1 MLNKQNISWLLGVA
15 LLIVASISYQ
25 TCITHVINHNKE
37 FNKPTKT
44 TWEYEIAFHD
54 DFKLKEDLQQIGKAG
69 WEIASTRRATSP
81 SGMFGY
87 EIIYKRKVQ

>member
-1 MLNKQNISWLLGVA
+1 MKDKANLWMIYITLIWSLLVMLAGLGYGVYKTA
-15 LLIVASISYQ
+15 FP
-25 TCITHVINHNKE
+25 TP
-37 FNKPTKT
+37 KP

-69 WEIASTRRATSP
+69 WEIASTRRATSA